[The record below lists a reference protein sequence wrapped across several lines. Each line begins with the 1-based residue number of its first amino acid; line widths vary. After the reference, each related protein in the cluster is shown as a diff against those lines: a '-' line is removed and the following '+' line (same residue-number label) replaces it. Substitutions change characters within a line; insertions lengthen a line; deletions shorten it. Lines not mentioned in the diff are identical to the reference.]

1 MWKNTLL
8 KILFRAVLFITV
20 FVGTAVIV
28 NAISNRG
35 SDRSYVELDGA
46 TLPVVYAC
54 YGEKTLTPLPAYKQE
69 MDPSLIRDS
78 VLPVGDDKEV
88 HFSLDR
94 KGSSL
99 GEVSYQLRSSTGETL
114 IEEGNALVSEGR
126 DGRAYC
132 TVSLR
137 MDMVRDQAYTFV
149 VMVPKGEDTLRFYT
163 RVIRMDHAYVDAYLE
178 GAEAFRKL
186 LLDGAKEETK
196 EKIRAHMPT
205 DVPEEYDS
213 TDLGFVS
220 LYSDYETLTWGG
232 LKPEAVGDTETLLT
246 ELYPEGGTVVQR
258 YTVNTVEEDTQ
269 EIRTYKV
276 EEYFVMEYVPELAGA
291 RVTDYFRRMNRV
303 FTSQQFD
310 RTVNGVRFGTED
322 RPVVFRTSDDS
333 HHMAFALSG
342 SVWYYDYAAST
353 LARIYGGEAD
363 RTLFEDKE
371 SYAILS
377 VNEEKVYFAIYG
389 RISSGTHEGENGIL
403 VQELDVKKRTIRE
416 RAFVS
421 TNLPC
426 ESMRTEVGKLL
437 YLDADTD
444 TLYYL
449 LDHSLRRLQLSDG
462 TEESVKS
469 GLSAASLLVSRSGSV
484 IAFPEDPSES
494 GGAKKLSLWDLAENR
509 QKTLSE
515 NGKMLQGLRFIG
527 EDFVYGYATPEH
539 ITPAADGQPVFLYSG
554 IRIVRKDGKQIKDYG
569 TSGMVLSEVRFL
581 NNTIYLKRLNTTPE
595 GGFSEAAPDYITYKL
610 EDSEG
615 STVLL
620 KDPGVDGYKIVLPS
634 NLYMT
639 SIPEILIAKEGTEP
653 GYQIRVRGETDQTM
667 GYLFRAGELIGTSE
681 WIGTLVAS
689 AVTNRGYVV
698 LADGSTLYRRK
709 TGAPYLTVADKVEYC
724 RAEEGDNGFTSCLV
738 MCLQMAGTTVSYEDA
753 GKALKTSGGSWE
765 QAFVA
770 LDKNT
775 VRGLNLTGAD
785 LDTAI
790 LFLGDGV
797 PFATKIGGRY
807 VLVVSFNSDAIRYY
821 DPIRDSEVRVDRN
834 SFRRDVGSAG
844 NEFFTYVEN

>member
-20 FVGTAVIV
+20 FAGTAVIV

-196 EKIRAHMPT
+196 ERIRAYMPT
-205 DVPEEYDS
+205 DVPEEYDAG
-213 TDLGFVS
+213 DLGFVS

-421 TNLPC
+421 TNLSS

-437 YLDADTD
+437 YLDSDTD

-515 NGKMLQGLRFIG
+515 NGKMLQGLKFIG

-539 ITPAADGQPVFLYSG
+539 ITLAADGQPVFLYSG

-653 GYQIRVRGETDQTM
+653 GYQLRVRGETDQTM